1 VATDE
6 LKEQLNQMSE
16 REQLLQDELNKIRL
30 QQQQQQ
36 QMKMT
41 KDKLRHEECRKSSAE
56 EMDSKESKEQKEEKE
71 DDKVISD
78 TGLEAGKMI
87 SELISVKDKESEL
100 MDQIMKILKETA
112 EATDQ
117 KQQEFLYEIQEK
129 MSNFTQQRSSSAQ
142 DVFHHR
148 WQMVND
154 LDTLSSQ
161 PDVET
166 MTRQEFKR
174 KVVEMVQEKWMP
186 RNVEYVE
193 NGVHDVRRE
202 MATLFENTLRGLVD
216 DIAATVRCNT
226 ERSLKLADEFQNAC
240 QEEIKLWNEIQ
251 TATATAAVTADK

>member
-87 SELISVKDKESEL
+87 AVKEKESEL
-100 MDQIMKILKETA
+100 MDQIMKILKETV

-117 KQQEFLYEIQEK
+117 KRQELLYEIQEK

-251 TATATAAVTADK
+251 TATATAAVTADR